1 MQSGSDLLSNKKEIF
16 TFWKWVHFFGSPGL
30 HLSSWGEK
38 KMMLCELKGLNHFL
52 SLVES
57 GPFAYNQKIK
67 TEWHVIQILPASRMM
82 FSLFQLLSRT
92 KGMALR
98 VLPGQG
104 RVSPGPLGSSTQRDE
119 NSLLSRVGLELQ
131 GSADG
136 CFLSCHS
143 LSPWRT
149 NAFSFSV
156 IAQESKGEG
165 FSTSRKCQHCA
176 WYPLSPP
183 ARSEVCWVMPGV
195 QVLSSHLFFV

>member
-1 MQSGSDLLSNKKEIF
+1 
-16 TFWKWVHFFGSPGL
+16 
-30 HLSSWGEK
+30 
-38 KMMLCELKGLNHFL
+38 MMLCELKGLSHFL

-57 GPFAYNQKIK
+57 GPLAYNQKIK

-119 NSLLSRVGLELQ
+119 NWPSLQ
-131 GSADG
+131 GGARATGISSYRAA
-136 CFLSCHS
+136 SCHVIHF
-143 LSPWRT
+143 PPRRT

-165 FSTSRKCQHCA
+165 FSTSRKCQHGA
-176 WYPLSPP
+176 
-183 ARSEVCWVMPGV
+183 
-195 QVLSSHLFFV
+195 